1 MLLKPSVVGA
11 DSGSNR
17 FNVEKEQSVP
27 QCDGG
32 GIGRRHFLMIV
43 MSAAGNNDVRA
54 CKMLQDGKEKI
65 KAGCRVSDGGKPRA
79 EMTIG

>member
-11 DSGSNR
+11 DSGSYR

-32 GIGRRHFLMIV
+32 GIGRRHFSRIAMG
-43 MSAAGNNDVRA
+43 AAGNNDVRT
-54 CKMLQDGKEKI
+54 CKMLQEGKEKI
-65 KAGCRVSDGGKPRA
+65 KARCRVSDGGKPRV

>member
-11 DSGSNR
+11 DSGSYR

-32 GIGRRHFLMIV
+32 GIGRRHFSRIAMG
-43 MSAAGNNDVRA
+43 AAGNNDVLVYA
-54 CKMLQDGKEKI
+54 TTKK
-65 KAGCRVSDGGKPRA
+65 GCRRGKKKKQDAGLRMAVSQEEK
-79 EMTIG
+79 